1 MKSGLVA
8 GVFCIVAG
16 TSPASDFKK
25 KNSGYYAVSLLG
37 GLMSESR
44 SIFFY

>member
-25 KNSGYYAVSLLG
+25 KTQVIML
-37 GLMSESR
+37 
-44 SIFFY
+44 